1 MFERNEK
8 YGHALHLQYGA
19 QTTHDSGAG
28 APNQHFGVVSIIKDM
43 FTRNHNRD
51 LLDSVEV
58 EVADS
63 RSLKATASGQTT
75 ADFAV
80 NENNADAPRGKMMN

>member
-28 APNQHFGVVSIIKDM
+28 APNQHFGVVSFIKDI
-43 FTRNHNRD
+43 FTRDHNRD
-51 LLDSVEV
+51 FQDSVEV

-63 RSLKATASGQTT
+63 RSLKTEASDQAN
-75 ADFAV
+75 ADFAA
-80 NENNADAPRGKMMN
+80 NENSADAQRGRMMN